1 MNNPPTWP
9 RIKDLPQQEQETFK
23 QFLIGQTCPL
33 IEGLPDKEQ
42 DGYYPWDYD
51 NFKRKPSQR
60 FFD

>member
-9 RIKDLPQQEQETFK
+9 RIKDLPQQEQEAFK
-23 QFLIGQTCPL
+23 QFLIGQTCPF
-33 IEGLPDKEQ
+33 IEGLSNEEQ